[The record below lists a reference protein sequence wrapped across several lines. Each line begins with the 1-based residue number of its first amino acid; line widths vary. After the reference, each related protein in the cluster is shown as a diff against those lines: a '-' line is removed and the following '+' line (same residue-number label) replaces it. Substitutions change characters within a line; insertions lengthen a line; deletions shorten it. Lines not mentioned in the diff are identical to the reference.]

1 MPMEMEK
8 RRFKGRSFLSF
19 FDWNSKSQKKLL
31 FDKPNNLPEVSN
43 QGKEN
48 VGNMP
53 QAQMNK
59 IKVGDNGASPGNVAA
74 SCDFNCALS
83 ISSDEGCETKVP
95 GLVARLMGLDSLPAS
110 TVPELSSTSLYGSNS
125 LGSSHCQDGSLR
137 CMADSCPVDCTM
149 PLKLEK
155 SSSGDV
161 KPKSQKVG
169 NLPALRRF
177 QNETLPPKSAK
188 PIPVTHNKLLSP
200 IKNPGYVQPR
210 NVAQIMDAA
219 TKIIEASPLQY
230 ARNGMSSVGPSS
242 VPLRILDLKEQLE
255 GAQYESKLVN
265 RHIANHVNGKPNERS
280 NLYKGTLT
288 FKRLGDSEKNSSSYL
303 GNKGK
308 SASVVIPSK
317 ADVQNRD
324 TSALKGKKGHM
335 NSKEDSNIKPNQ
347 SSRSQKKQFTD
358 PTRAIPQRAFTGQ
371 NSNVLGQN
379 NINHKGKLTSKRES
393 NKPTT
398 RTWSSESST
407 AARKAANK
415 GAAVNGNTE
424 PNRSSTRVIDSRK
437 ESTVS
442 KRQSIS
448 EKKKYISRAV
458 HNDTRGTENVV
469 DNFENKSIKC
479 NITTDRS
486 TNQNAVSMSESK
498 DVISFTFTSPLGRTM
513 PESQPSTAQVT
524 ETSNRVHANTHACR
538 PKKLS
543 SSTLVM
549 DSDTID
555 GDTLSVL
562 LEKMLQE
569 LPSRINSPQ
578 CTLISDESSSGSC
591 NIQDNGFASSD
602 NLVLTMNQQLQT
614 TDPMEEPSC
623 GSSESGNDIGCQHSG
638 AVTLFENPA
647 AVESYLDCEYSIF
660 GSTLYPSI
668 QDEEVSNFS
677 PWSEQSSEVT
687 EGSTSI
693 KQFSGISNV
702 IGFRRSTREMELEY
716 IKDILSAELMA
727 EEFVIGETNKI
738 IMPNLFD
745 ILEIQNAENYIEYS
759 QLERKVL
766 FDTVSDCLE
775 LRYRKAF
782 VGSCKAWPEWVA
794 SVQRK
799 NLLAEELLKEIIS
812 LRSMEEVVMVDELVH
827 KDMSIGL
834 GRWIDF
840 DIEAFEEGLDVE
852 FGIVTNLI
860 NELVYELMIV

>member
-1 MPMEMEK
+1 
-8 RRFKGRSFLSF
+8 
-19 FDWNSKSQKKLL
+19 
-31 FDKPNNLPEVSN
+31 
-43 QGKEN
+43 
-48 VGNMP
+48 
-53 QAQMNK
+53 
-59 IKVGDNGASPGNVAA
+59 
-74 SCDFNCALS
+74 
-83 ISSDEGCETKVP
+83 
-95 GLVARLMGLDSLPAS
+95 
-110 TVPELSSTSLYGSNS
+110 
-125 LGSSHCQDGSLR
+125 
-137 CMADSCPVDCTM
+137 MADSCPVDCINM

-155 SSSGDV
+155 SSSGAM
-161 KPKSQKVG
+161 KSKAQKVG

-255 GAQYESKLVN
+255 GAHYESKLVN
-265 RHIANHVNGKPNERS
+265 RHIANPVNGKPNEKS
-280 NLYKGTLT
+280 SLYKGTLT

-303 GNKGK
+303 GIKGK
-308 SASVVIPSK
+308 SASVAIPSK
-317 ADVQNRD
+317 ADVQSRD
-324 TSALKGKKGHM
+324 TSTLKGKKRHI
-335 NSKEDSNIKPNQ
+335 NLKEDNKTKPNQ
-347 SSRSQKKQFTD
+347 PSRSQKKQLTN
-358 PTRAIPQRAFTGQ
+358 PARPIPQRAFTGQ
-371 NSNVLGQN
+371 KNNVLGQN
-379 NINHKGKLTSKRES
+379 NQKQNNITHKGKLTSKRES

-398 RTWSSESST
+398 QTCSSESST
-407 AARKAANK
+407 SSRKSANK
-415 GAAVNGNTE
+415 GAVNGNTE
-424 PNRSSTRVIDSRK
+424 PNRSNTRVIDSRK

-442 KRQSIS
+442 KRRSIS
-448 EKKKYISRAV
+448 EKKKYISAVV

-469 DNFENKSIKC
+469 DNYENKFIKC

-486 TNQNAVSMSESK
+486 TDQNAVSMGESK

-513 PESQPSTAQVT
+513 PESQPSTAG
-524 ETSNRVHANTHACR
+524 TSNRVHANTHACY

-543 SSTLVM
+543 SSTLVL
-549 DSDTID
+549 DTDTID

-591 NIQDNGFASSD
+591 NMQDNGCASSE
-602 NLVLTMNQQLQT
+602 NRVLTMNQQLQT
-614 TDPMEEPSC
+614 ADPMEDPSC
-623 GSSESGNDIGCQHSG
+623 CSSESGNDIGSQHSR
-638 AVTLFENPA
+638 AVKLFENPA

-677 PWSEQSSEVT
+677 SINDSASIQNGVAWSEQSSEVT
-687 EGSTSI
+687 EGSASI
-693 KQFSGISNV
+693 KQFSGISNG
-702 IGFRRSTREMELEY
+702 IDFRRSTRAMELGY
-716 IKDILSAELMA
+716 IKDLLSAELLA
-727 EEFVIGETNKI
+727 EEFVIGETNKV

-745 ILEIQNAENYIEYS
+745 ILEIQNAESYIEYS
-759 QLERKVL
+759 KLERKVL

-782 VGSCKAWPEWVA
+782 VGSCKAWPELVA
-794 SVQRK
+794 SLEKR
-799 NLLAEELLKEIIS
+799 NLLAEELLKEIMS
-812 LRSMEEVVMVDELVH
+812 FRSMEEVVMVDEVVH

-840 DIEAFEEGLDVE
+840 DIEAFEEGSDVE
-852 FGIVTNLI
+852 FDILTNLI
-860 NELVYELMIV
+860 NELVYDLMIV